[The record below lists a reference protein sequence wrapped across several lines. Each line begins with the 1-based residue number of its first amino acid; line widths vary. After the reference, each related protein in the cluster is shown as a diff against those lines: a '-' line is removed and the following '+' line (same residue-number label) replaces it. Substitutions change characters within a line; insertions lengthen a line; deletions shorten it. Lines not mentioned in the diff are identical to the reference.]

1 MYDPVVIDVMDSLNQ
16 RWQCKPQGF
25 ISQNKS
31 QFYSCVNRFG
41 LWSHSHL
48 CWPTRQYNNWI

>member
-1 MYDPVVIDVMDSLNQ
+1 MAVQTTGLHFAEQ
-16 RWQCKPQGF
+16 
-25 ISQNKS
+25 S
-31 QFYSCVNRFG
+31 QFYYCVNRFG